1 MTFSVT
7 VLETAFP
14 VFGVTVTVTLHDPA
28 FTPFRDVPL
37 TLQYRAEDD
46 ATFREILE
54 PDATDSDAYF
64 AMEDPVAAFFADT
77 TGAAATVAPCPAGLA
92 AAAGEVTGAAVVPGA
107 SVAGGAVLCGA
118 TDPCTGAAVV
128 GAAVVGAAVV
138 GAAVVG
144 GAVVG
149 AAVVGAAVVVA
160 AAALVTAT
168 EYVVD
173 PAPDTGFTTNEMF
186 SVAPAET
193 LSVSVSEERA
203 MVPVEFVRLMAEPD
217 WPARTVKSTVADALG
232 RLRVYVVTDGSKEGD
247 RVPLLTVIESSVDP
261 DVTASAASPSAEAT
275 PPMSAFGEPIRTL
288 ESVEL

>member
-14 VFGVTVTVTLHDPA
+14 FFGVTVTVTLHDPA

-46 ATFREILE
+46 ATFSKILE
-54 PDATDSDAYF
+54 PDATVSDAYF
-64 AMEDPVAAFFADT
+64 AMDDPVAAFFADT

-138 GAAVVG
+138 G

-193 LSVSVSEERA
+193 LSVSMSEERA

-217 WPARTVKSTVADALG
+217 SPARTVKSTVADALG

-275 PPMSAFGEPIRTL
+275 PPMSEFDEPIRTL
-288 ESVEL
+288 ESFEL